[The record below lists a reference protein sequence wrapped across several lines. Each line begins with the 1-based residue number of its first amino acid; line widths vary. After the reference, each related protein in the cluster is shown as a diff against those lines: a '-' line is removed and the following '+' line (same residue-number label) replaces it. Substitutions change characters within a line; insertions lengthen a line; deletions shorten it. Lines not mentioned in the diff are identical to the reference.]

1 MIVTDGSTESVR
13 GSSLAMQKYV
23 STLHVVRAHSYD
35 NGTYVCI
42 ATNFWD
48 SYFAEASI
56 NVIGELKYPVKVN
69 KVLIMLGS
77 LPVLTILLLQHKFE
91 NVDYFNVS

>member
-1 MIVTDGSTESVR
+1 MHSIHNTSKYLTPIPLQIAERHDSNYMIVTDGSTESVR
-13 GSSLAMQKYV
+13 GSSLAMQRYV

-56 NVIGELKYPVKVN
+56 NVIGKITVRLN
-69 KVLIMLGS
+69 
-77 LPVLTILLLQHKFE
+77 IL
-91 NVDYFNVS
+91 